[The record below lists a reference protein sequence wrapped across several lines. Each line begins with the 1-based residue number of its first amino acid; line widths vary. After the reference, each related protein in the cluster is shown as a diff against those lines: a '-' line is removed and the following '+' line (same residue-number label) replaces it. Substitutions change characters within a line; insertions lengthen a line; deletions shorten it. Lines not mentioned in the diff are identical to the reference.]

1 MLTSPVL
8 GDEFVYF
15 GASDTFLYAL
25 DTSDG
30 TRVWRTKLKE
40 HTKYGGIYSSPVY
53 KDGSVYIANKGMKLS
68 SFDAETGARN
78 WVAKTK
84 SAIYSSPV
92 IDGDLIYIAS
102 LDRKIYAYEY
112 DGGVPIFRR
121 SIKKMVYSTPTV
133 YGDSIY
139 LGLKS
144 TGILVLDKKNGKKKN
159 AFDLPD
165 EVNSS
170 LVIDSNGVLYA
181 GCADGYMYLLD
192 ASSGTVLAKYKTGAG
207 IHSTPAITDGTLY
220 VGSKDGSLYALE

>member
-1 MLTSPVL
+1 
-8 GDEFVYF
+8 
-15 GASDTFLYAL
+15 
-25 DTSDG
+25 
-30 TRVWRTKLKE
+30 
-40 HTKYGGIYSSPVY
+40 
-53 KDGSVYIANKGMKLS
+53 MKLF

-78 WVAKTK
+78 WATTTK

-92 IDGDLIYIAS
+92 INDDLIYIAS
-102 LDRKIYAYEY
+102 LDRKFYAYEY
-112 DGGVPIFRR
+112 EEGVPIFRR
-121 SIKKMVYSTPTV
+121 SIKEMAYSTPTIH
-133 YGDSIY
+133 GSMIY

-159 AFDLPD
+159 TFKLPAA
-165 EVNSS
+165 VNAS
-170 LVIDSNGVLYA
+170 LVIDSKGVLYA